1 MNLALTRG
9 LAAFRVR
16 TEARPAPARH
26 WLNGE
31 RVAKMV
37 IVALFTSLATRLA
50 LDWAKT
56 GHVTGL
62 LMLASESLVVV
73 CTIIRRPAG
82 VVDRTLLSRIL
93 TAFSTFGPPLVSPAS
108 LWALAP
114 DSITIIICG
123 CGLFFVVLGKMSLG
137 RSFGLAPANRGVVSS
152 GLYRFVRHPIYF
164 GYLITHAG
172 FVLANPGTRNLLVL
186 MATDVALLLRAIRE
200 ENTLAADP
208 QYRDYMQRVRWR
220 VIPGIF

>member
-1 MNLALTRG
+1 
-9 LAAFRVR
+9 
-16 TEARPAPARH
+16 
-26 WLNGE
+26 
-31 RVAKMV
+31 
-37 IVALFTSLATRLA
+37 
-50 LDWAKT
+50 
-56 GHVTGL
+56 
-62 LMLASESLVVV
+62 
-73 CTIIRRPAG
+73 
-82 VVDRTLLSRIL
+82 
-93 TAFSTFGPPLVSPAS
+93 VSPAS